1 MSWINLLNFNEGIT
15 KMRKYI
21 SASFILHLLILCFMV
36 YPVFAGDSG
45 EKKGCDTISQ
55 SEIRDVLKNINA
67 NNATVLYIKESPLA
81 GLCEVAIDRGG
92 QPAIFYFDIAKT
104 HLFFGNLVEMK
115 TMTNR
120 TAQSVAEI
128 QDKKRIDI
136 SKISLTA
143 ALVLGDLKAEKK
155 VIIFTDPDCPY
166 CSNLHNVMKQI
177 IDKRKDIAFY
187 IKMYPLEFHKD
198 AYWKSKSIVCNNSL
212 QLLQDC
218 FDKKEIAKTDCKTEE
233 VDNNLK
239 LAKSLGITGTPA
251 IILPDGRLR
260 MGAMPE
266 AELIK
271 LIDGK

>member
-1 MSWINLLNFNEGIT
+1 
-15 KMRKYI
+15 MRKYV
-21 SASFILHLLILCFMV
+21 SAGFILHLLILCCMV
-36 YPVFAGDSG
+36 YPVFAADSG
-45 EKKGCDTISQ
+45 KKKGCDAISQ
-55 SEIRDVLKNINA
+55 PEIQDVLKKINA
-67 NNATVLYIKESPLA
+67 NNAKVLYIKKSSLV
-81 GLCEVAIDRGG
+81 GICEVAVEIGG
-92 QPAIFYFDIAKT
+92 QPNIFYIDIAKT
-104 HLFFGNLVEMK
+104 HLFFGKLVEMK

-120 TAQSVAEI
+120 TAQSVTEI

-136 SKISLTA
+136 SQISLTA

-177 IDKRKDIAFY
+177 IATRKDIAFY

-239 LAKSLGITGTPA
+239 LAKSLGITGTPG

-260 MGAMPE
+260 IGAMPE

-271 LIDGK
+271 LIDDK

>member
-1 MSWINLLNFNEGIT
+1 
-15 KMRKYI
+15 
-21 SASFILHLLILCFMV
+21 MV
-36 YPVFAGDSG
+36 NPVFAGSSG
-45 EKKGCDTISQ
+45 KKKGCDAISPP
-55 SEIRDVLKNINA
+55 EIQDVLKKINA
-67 NNATVLYIKESPLA
+67 NNAKVLYVKKSPLA
-81 GLCEVAIDRGG
+81 GICEVAVEIGG
-92 QPAIFYFDIAKT
+92 QTNIFYFDIAKT

-120 TAQSVAEI
+120 TAQSVTEI

-166 CSNLHNVMKQI
+166 CSSLHNVMKQI
-177 IDKRKDIAFY
+177 IAMRKDIAFY

-239 LAKSLGITGTPA
+239 LAKSLGITGTPT

-260 MGAMPE
+260 IGAMPE

>member
-1 MSWINLLNFNEGIT
+1 MS
-15 KMRKYI
+15 KHI
-21 SASFILHLLILCFMV
+21 SARFILHLLILCCMV
-36 YPVFAGDSG
+36 YPVFAADSG
-45 EKKGCDTISQ
+45 KKQGCDAITPT
-55 SEIRDVLKNINA
+55 EIQDILKNLKADNA
-67 NNATVLYIKESPLA
+67 KVLYIKKSSLA
-81 GLCEVAIDRGG
+81 GICEVAVEMGV
-92 QPAIFYFDIAKT
+92 QTNIFYFDIAKT

-120 TAQSVAEI
+120 TAQSITEI

-143 ALVLGDLKAEKK
+143 ALILGDLKAEKK

-177 IDKRKDIAFY
+177 IAKRKDIAFY

-251 IILPDGRLR
+251 IILPDGRLHV
-260 MGAMPE
+260 GAMPE

>member
-1 MSWINLLNFNEGIT
+1 
-15 KMRKYI
+15 MRKHI
-21 SASFILHLLILCFMV
+21 SAKFILHLLILSCMV
-36 YPVFAGDSG
+36 YPVFAADSG
-45 EKKGCDTISQ
+45 KKKGCDAISPP
-55 SEIRDVLKNINA
+55 EIQDILKNIKA
-67 NNATVLYIKESPLA
+67 NNAKVLYVKKSPLA
-81 GLCEVAIDRGG
+81 GICEVAIEIGG
-92 QPAIFYFDIAKT
+92 QTNIFYFDIAKT

-143 ALVLGDLKAEKK
+143 AIVLGDLKAEKK

-166 CSNLHNVMKQI
+166 CSSLHNVMKQI
-177 IDKRKDIAFY
+177 IATRKDIAFY

-198 AYWKSKSIVCNNSL
+198 AYWKSKSVVCNNSL

-233 VDNNLK
+233 VDNNIK
-239 LAKSLGITGTPA
+239 LAKYLGITGTPT

-260 MGAMPE
+260 IGAMPE

>member
-1 MSWINLLNFNEGIT
+1 
-15 KMRKYI
+15 MRKYI
-21 SASFILHLLILCFMV
+21 SGSFILHLLILCFMV
-36 YPVFAGDSG
+36 CPVFAGDSG

-67 NNATVLYIKESPLA
+67 NNAAVLYIKESPLA
-81 GLCEVAIDRGG
+81 GICEVAIDRGG

-104 HLFFGNLVEMK
+104 HLIFGNLVEMK
-115 TMTNR
+115 TMTNC
-120 TAQSVAEI
+120 TAQSTREI

-166 CSNLHNVMKQI
+166 CSELHKVMKQI
-177 IDKRKDIAFY
+177 SDKRKDIAFY

-218 FDKKEIAKTDCKTEE
+218 FDKKEIVKTDCKTEE
-233 VDNNLK
+233 VDNTLK

-260 MGAMPE
+260 IGTMPE
-266 AELIK
+266 AELTK
-271 LIDGK
+271 LIDGKI

>member
-1 MSWINLLNFNEGIT
+1 
-15 KMRKYI
+15 MRKNI
-21 SASFILHLLILCFMV
+21 SARFILHLLILCCMV
-36 YPVFAGDSG
+36 YPVFAADSSN
-45 EKKGCDTISQ
+45 KKGCDAISPP
-55 SEIRDVLKNINA
+55 EIQDILKNIKADNA
-67 NNATVLYIKESPLA
+67 KVLYIKKSPLA
-81 GLCEVAIDRGG
+81 GICEVAVEIGG
-92 QPAIFYFDIAKT
+92 QTNIFYFDLAKT

-136 SKISLTA
+136 SKISLSA

-166 CSNLHNVMKQI
+166 CSSLHNVMKQI
-177 IDKRKDIAFY
+177 IATRKDIAFY

-233 VDNNLK
+233 IDNNLN

-260 MGAMPE
+260 IGTMPE

>member
-1 MSWINLLNFNEGIT
+1 
-15 KMRKYI
+15 
-21 SASFILHLLILCFMV
+21 MV
-36 YPVFAGDSG
+36 YPVFAADSSN
-45 EKKGCDTISQ
+45 KKGCDAISPP
-55 SEIRDVLKNINA
+55 EIQDILKNIKADNA
-67 NNATVLYIKESPLA
+67 KVLYIKKSPLA
-81 GLCEVAIDRGG
+81 GICEVAVEIGG
-92 QPAIFYFDIAKT
+92 QTNIFYFDIAKT

-120 TAQSVAEI
+120 TAQSVADI
-128 QDKKRIDI
+128 RDKKRIDI
-136 SKISLTA
+136 SNISLTA
-143 ALVLGDLKAEKK
+143 ALILGDLKAEKK

-166 CSNLHNVMKQI
+166 CSSLHNVMKQI
-177 IDKRKDIAFY
+177 IATRKDIAFY

-233 VDNNLK
+233 IDNNLN

-260 MGAMPE
+260 IGTMPE
-266 AELIK
+266 ADLIK

>member
-1 MSWINLLNFNEGIT
+1 
-15 KMRKYI
+15 
-21 SASFILHLLILCFMV
+21 MV
-36 YPVFAGDSG
+36 YSVFAGDSG
-45 EKKGCDTISQ
+45 EKKGCDTISPP
-55 SEIRDVLKNINA
+55 EIQDILKKINA
-67 NNATVLYIKESPLA
+67 NNAKVLYIKKSPLA
-81 GLCEVAIDRGG
+81 GICEVAIDRGG
-92 QPAIFYFDIAKT
+92 QPDIFYFDIAKT
-104 HLFFGNLVEMK
+104 HLIFGNLVEMK

-120 TAQSVAEI
+120 TAQSVMEI

-166 CSNLHNVMKQI
+166 CSELHKVIKQI
-177 IDKRKDIAFY
+177 SDKRKDIAFY

-198 AYWKSKSIVCNNSL
+198 AYWKSKSIVCNNSI

-218 FDKKEIAKTDCKTEE
+218 FDKKEIAKTDCKTDE
-233 VDNNLK
+233 VDNTLK

-260 MGAMPE
+260 IGTMPE
-266 AELIK
+266 EELTK
-271 LIDGK
+271 LIDGKI

>member
-1 MSWINLLNFNEGIT
+1 
-15 KMRKYI
+15 MRKHI
-21 SASFILHLLILCFMV
+21 SARFILHLLILCCMV
-36 YPVFAGDSG
+36 YPVFAADSG
-45 EKKGCDTISQ
+45 KKQGCDAISPP
-55 SEIRDVLKNINA
+55 EIQDILKNIKADNA
-67 NNATVLYIKESPLA
+67 KVLYIKKSPLA
-81 GLCEVAIDRGG
+81 GICEVAMEIGG
-92 QPAIFYFDIAKT
+92 QPNIFYFDVAKT

-120 TAQSVAEI
+120 TAQSIAEI

-136 SKISLTA
+136 LKISLTA

-233 VDNNLK
+233 IDDNLN

>member
-1 MSWINLLNFNEGIT
+1 
-15 KMRKYI
+15 MRKYI
-21 SASFILHLLILCFMV
+21 SVSLILFLLILCCMV
-36 YPVFAGDSG
+36 NPVFAGSSG
-45 EKKGCDTISQ
+45 KKKGCDAISPP
-55 SEIRDVLKNINA
+55 EIQDILKNIKA
-67 NNATVLYIKESPLA
+67 NNAKVLYVKKSPLA
-81 GLCEVAIDRGG
+81 GICEVAVEIGG
-92 QPAIFYFDIAKT
+92 QINIFYFDIAKT

-166 CSNLHNVMKQI
+166 CSSLHNVMKQI
-177 IDKRKDIAFY
+177 IATRKDIAFY

-233 VDNNLK
+233 VDNNIK
-239 LAKSLGITGTPA
+239 LAKSLGITGTPT

-260 MGAMPE
+260 IGAMPE

>member
-1 MSWINLLNFNEGIT
+1 
-15 KMRKYI
+15 
-21 SASFILHLLILCFMV
+21 MV
-36 YPVFAGDSG
+36 NPVFAGSSG
-45 EKKGCDTISQ
+45 KKKGCDAISPP
-55 SEIRDVLKNINA
+55 EIQDILKNIKA
-67 NNATVLYIKESPLA
+67 NNAKVLYVKKSPLA
-81 GLCEVAIDRGG
+81 GICEVAVEIGG
-92 QPAIFYFDIAKT
+92 QINIFYFDIAKT

-166 CSNLHNVMKQI
+166 CSSLHNVMKQI
-177 IDKRKDIAFY
+177 IATRKDIAFY

-233 VDNNLK
+233 VDNNIK
-239 LAKSLGITGTPA
+239 LAKSLGITGTPT

-260 MGAMPE
+260 IGAMPE

>member
-1 MSWINLLNFNEGIT
+1 
-15 KMRKYI
+15 MRKYI
-21 SASFILHLLILCFMV
+21 SASFILYLLILFFIV
-36 YPVFAGDSG
+36 YPAFAGNSG
-45 EKKGCDTISQ
+45 KKKGCDKISQ
-55 SEIRDVLKNINA
+55 PEIQDILKNINA
-67 NNATVLYIKESPLA
+67 KDAKVLYIKKSPLA
-81 GLCEVAIDRGG
+81 GICEVAVEIGG
-92 QPAIFYFDIAKT
+92 QPNIFYFDIAKT

-166 CSNLHNVMKQI
+166 CSSLHNVMKQI
-177 IDKRKDIAFY
+177 IATRKDIAFY

-233 VDNNLK
+233 VDNNIK
-239 LAKSLGITGTPA
+239 LAKSLGITGTPT

-260 MGAMPE
+260 IGAMPE

>member
-1 MSWINLLNFNEGIT
+1 
-15 KMRKYI
+15 MRKYI
-21 SASFILHLLILCFMV
+21 SISLILFLLILCCMV
-36 YPVFAGDSG
+36 NPVFAGSSG
-45 EKKGCDTISQ
+45 KKKGCDAISPP
-55 SEIRDVLKNINA
+55 EIQDILKNIKA
-67 NNATVLYIKESPLA
+67 NNAKVLYVKKSPLA
-81 GLCEVAIDRGG
+81 GICEVAVEIGG
-92 QPAIFYFDIAKT
+92 QTNIFYFDIAKT

-143 ALVLGDLKAEKK
+143 AIVLGDLKAEKK

-166 CSNLHNVMKQI
+166 CSSLHNVMKQI
-177 IDKRKDIAFY
+177 IATRKDIAFY

-233 VDNNLK
+233 VDNNIK
-239 LAKSLGITGTPA
+239 LAKSLGITGTPT

-260 MGAMPE
+260 IGAMPE

>member
-1 MSWINLLNFNEGIT
+1 
-15 KMRKYI
+15 MRKHI
-21 SASFILHLLILCFMV
+21 SVSLILFLLILCCMV
-36 YPVFAGDSG
+36 NPVFAGSSG
-45 EKKGCDTISQ
+45 KKKGCDAISPP
-55 SEIRDVLKNINA
+55 EIQDILKNIKA
-67 NNATVLYIKESPLA
+67 NNAKVLYVKKSPLA
-81 GLCEVAIDRGG
+81 GICEVAIEIGG
-92 QPAIFYFDIAKT
+92 QINIFYFDIAKT

-166 CSNLHNVMKQI
+166 CSSLHNVMKQI
-177 IDKRKDIAFY
+177 IATRKDIAFY

-233 VDNNLK
+233 VDNNIK
-239 LAKSLGITGTPA
+239 LAKSLGITGTPT

-260 MGAMPE
+260 IGAMPE

>member
-1 MSWINLLNFNEGIT
+1 MS
-15 KMRKYI
+15 KHI
-21 SASFILHLLILCFMV
+21 SARFILHLLILCCMV
-36 YPVFAGDSG
+36 YPVFAADSG
-45 EKKGCDTISQ
+45 KKQGCDAISPT
-55 SEIRDVLKNINA
+55 EIQDILKNLKADNA
-67 NNATVLYIKESPLA
+67 KVLYIKKSPLA
-81 GLCEVAIDRGG
+81 GICEVAVEMGV
-92 QPAIFYFDIAKT
+92 QTNIFYFDIAKT

-120 TAQSVAEI
+120 TAQSITEI

-166 CSNLHNVMKQI
+166 CSNLHSVMKQI
-177 IDKRKDIAFY
+177 IAKRKDIAFY

-260 MGAMPE
+260 VGAMPE

>member
-1 MSWINLLNFNEGIT
+1 
-15 KMRKYI
+15 MRKYF
-21 SASFILHLLILCFMV
+21 STSFILHLLILCFTV

-45 EKKGCDTISQ
+45 EKKRCDTISP
-55 SEIRDVLKNINA
+55 SEIKDVLKNINA
-67 NNATVLYIKESPLA
+67 NNAEILYIKESPLA
-81 GLCEVAIDRGG
+81 GICEVAIDRGG

-104 HLFFGNLVEMK
+104 HLIFGNLVEMK

-120 TAQSVAEI
+120 TAQSAREI

-166 CSNLHNVMKQI
+166 CADLHKVIKQI
-177 IDKRKDIAFY
+177 SDKRKDIAFY
-187 IKMYPLEFHKD
+187 IKMYPLEMHKD

-218 FDKKEIAKTDCKTEE
+218 FDKKEIEKTDCKTEE

-260 MGAMPE
+260 LGSVPE
-266 AELIK
+266 AELTN
-271 LIDGK
+271 LIDGKI

>member
-1 MSWINLLNFNEGIT
+1 
-15 KMRKYI
+15 
-21 SASFILHLLILCFMV
+21 MV
-36 YPVFAGDSG
+36 NPVFAGSSG
-45 EKKGCDTISQ
+45 KKKGCDAISPP
-55 SEIRDVLKNINA
+55 EIQDILKNIKA
-67 NNATVLYIKESPLA
+67 NNAKVLYVKKSPLA
-81 GLCEVAIDRGG
+81 GICEVAIEIGG
-92 QPAIFYFDIAKT
+92 QINIFYFDIAKT

-166 CSNLHNVMKQI
+166 CSSLHNVMKQI
-177 IDKRKDIAFY
+177 IATRKDIAFY

-233 VDNNLK
+233 VDNNIK
-239 LAKSLGITGTPA
+239 LAKSLGITGTPT

-260 MGAMPE
+260 IGAMPE